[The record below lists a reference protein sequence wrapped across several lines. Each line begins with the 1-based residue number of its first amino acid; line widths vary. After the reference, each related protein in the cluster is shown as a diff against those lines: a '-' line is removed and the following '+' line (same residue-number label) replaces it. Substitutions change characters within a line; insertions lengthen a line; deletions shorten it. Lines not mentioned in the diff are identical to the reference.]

1 MGLGGESGADSIAI
15 ERDELVGFNGLL
27 PKQHVGRDTVI
38 DAPGDE
44 DPQER
49 TLTQSTKDPLLKD
62 LCVIWAATKIGVRK
76 KV

>member
-1 MGLGGESGADSIAI
+1 MGLGGESGSNRIAI
-15 ERDELVGFNGLL
+15 ERDKLVGFYGLL
-27 PKQHVGRDTVI
+27 PNQHVGRDIVI
-38 DAPGDE
+38 HAPGDE

-49 TLTQSTKDPLLKD
+49 SLTQSTKKPLLKD